1 MSTKSGR
8 NNWHRGQ
15 PQVKLLQRYNWPV
28 LHIINLIPVVPYE
41 SYLGEIPCF
50 RHFVWVRQLADTDC
64 VISIQYDTLQFI
76 SYFNHMSENWEVLAR
91 RKYTDNLAYSFWIK
105 IGLPIFDTSASAGC
119 RTHTKCRNME
129 SLLIIPYESYGMID
143 MNIITVY
150 QLYD

>member
-76 SYFNHMSENWEVLAR
+76 SYLITCR
-91 RKYTDNLAYSFWIK
+91 K
-105 IGLPIFDTSASAGC
+105 IGKSLHDENIPITWLIRFELKSDFPFLTRPRPLAAGPI
-119 RTHTKCRNME
+119 RNAE
-129 SLLIIPYESYGMID
+129 TWNLS
-143 MNIITVY
+143 
-150 QLYD
+150 